1 MIIIMMTTGINP
13 NNAYIPAKPSCADT
27 LSKAIMEKIIPI
39 RIDSNPKTKK
49 RVSVPVIVFEE
60 FFMVCAFYLEL
71 TGN

>member
-1 MIIIMMTTGINP
+1 MTTGINP

-49 RVSVPVIVFEE
+49 RVSVPVIVFE
-60 FFMVCAFYLEL
+60 
-71 TGN
+71 